1 MANKTVTAK
10 RPVGRPRKTPIESN
24 TVTSKRPVGRP
35 RKEPTQSSPIK
46 DLVDKK
52 RIQKEAGRKA
62 AETRRKNKALLSG
75 VEAKEDEPFKITE
88 QVVFRRENAEIKSL
102 KKQVEEA
109 VKEYESLSDLYDI
122 ALALKTQDIS
132 SYRIPTIEANNSIKN
147 EATAIVQLSDT
158 HFGKIILPSTV
169 NGLNE
174 HNPDIARKRMDYL
187 AENLIKMVRKERSEV
202 KIDTLVLGLG
212 GDFMENA
219 MLHDH
224 SQVATAFSQMRE
236 IEFAK
241 ELLHKFI
248 KTVAENG
255 NFKKIMIP
263 CVRGNHSRTTKKMNS
278 TIDYLTNFESLLYN
292 LLKQDF
298 NDSLFDWYAP
308 DSDICEFQVYDKKI
322 RSLHGWQVKSGGGI
336 GGLTIPLNKYILR
349 MDQISKCDYN
359 LMHHYHSLSYPT
371 ANCTLNG
378 SLCGYDTFAMQI
390 GASFQKPMQSFQLL
404 DKKRGFTIKAPL
416 FCEKV

>member
-1 MANKTVTAK
+1 MANKPVTKKAKANKPVPSKTVKSLA
-10 RPVGRPRKTPIESN
+10 E
-24 TVTSKRPVGRP
+24 
-35 RKEPTQSSPIK
+35 
-46 DLVDKK
+46 KK

-62 AETRRKNKALLSG
+62 AETKRRNKELLEG
-75 VEAKEDEPFKITE
+75 AKFSTEEPFKITE
-88 QVVFRRENAEIKSL
+88 QIVLRRENAEIKSL
-102 KKQVEEA
+102 KKQLEEA
-109 VKEYESLSDLYDI
+109 VKDYEQLSDLYDI

-132 SYRIPTIEANNSIKN
+132 KIKSPEVKPNNSIKN

-158 HFGKIILPSTV
+158 HFGKIILPATV

-174 HNPDIARKRMDYL
+174 HNPDIAKKRMDKL
-187 AENLIKMVRKERSEV
+187 AENLLSLVNKERAEV
-202 KIDTLVLGLG
+202 KIENLVLGLG
-212 GDFMENA
+212 GDFMENS

-224 SQVATAFSQMRE
+224 SQMATAFSQMEELLFSR
-236 IEFAK
+236 

-248 KTVAENG
+248 KTIAENG
-255 NFKKIMIP
+255 KFKKIILP

-278 TIDYLTNFESLLYN
+278 TIDYRTNFEALLYN

-298 NDSLFDWYAP
+298 SDSMFEWYAP
-308 DSDICEFQVYDKKI
+308 DSDICEFQVFNKRI

-404 DKKRGFTIKAPL
+404 DKNRGFTIKAPI
-416 FCEKV
+416 FCD

>member
-1 MANKTVTAK
+1 MANKPVTKKAKATKPVPSKTVNSIA
-10 RPVGRPRKTPIESN
+10 E
-24 TVTSKRPVGRP
+24 
-35 RKEPTQSSPIK
+35 
-46 DLVDKK
+46 KK

-62 AETRRKNKALLSG
+62 AETKRRNKELLEG
-75 VEAKEDEPFKITE
+75 AKFSTEEPFKITE
-88 QVVFRRENAEIKSL
+88 QIVLRRENAEIKSL
-102 KKQVEEA
+102 KKQLEEA
-109 VKEYESLSDLYDI
+109 VKDYEQLSDLYDI

-132 SYRIPTIEANNSIKN
+132 KIKSPEVKPNNSIKN

-158 HFGKIILPSTV
+158 HFGKIILPATV

-174 HNPDIARKRMDYL
+174 HNPDIAKKRMDKL
-187 AENLIKMVRKERSEV
+187 AENLLSLVNKERAEV
-202 KIDTLVLGLG
+202 KIENLVLGLG
-212 GDFMENA
+212 GDFMENS

-224 SQVATAFSQMRE
+224 SQMATAFSQMEELLFSR
-236 IEFAK
+236 

-248 KTVAENG
+248 KTIAENG
-255 NFKKIMIP
+255 KFKKIILP

-278 TIDYLTNFESLLYN
+278 TIDYRTNFEALLYN

-298 NDSLFDWYAP
+298 SDSLFEWYAP
-308 DSDICEFQVYDKKI
+308 DSDICEFQVFNKRI

-404 DKKRGFTIKAPL
+404 DKNRGFTIKAPI
-416 FCEKV
+416 FCD

>member
-1 MANKTVTAK
+1 MSNKPVTKKAKAKKPVPSKTVKSLA
-10 RPVGRPRKTPIESN
+10 E
-24 TVTSKRPVGRP
+24 
-35 RKEPTQSSPIK
+35 
-46 DLVDKK
+46 KK

-62 AETRRKNKALLSG
+62 AETKRRNKELLEG
-75 VEAKEDEPFKITE
+75 AKFSTEEPFKITD
-88 QVVFRRENAEIKSL
+88 QIVLRRENAEIKSL
-102 KKQVEEA
+102 KKQLEEA
-109 VKEYESLSDLYDI
+109 VKDYEQLSDLYDI

-132 SYRIPTIEANNSIKN
+132 KIKSPEVKPNNSIKN

-158 HFGKIILPSTV
+158 HFGKIILPATV

-174 HNPDIARKRMDYL
+174 HNPDIAKKRMDKL
-187 AENLIKMVRKERSEV
+187 AENLLSLVNKERAEV
-202 KIDTLVLGLG
+202 KIENLVLGLG
-212 GDFMENA
+212 GDFMENS

-224 SQVATAFSQMRE
+224 SQMATAFSQMEELLFSR
-236 IEFAK
+236 

-248 KTVAENG
+248 KTIAENG
-255 NFKKIMIP
+255 KFKKIILP

-278 TIDYLTNFESLLYN
+278 TIDYRTNFEALLYN

-298 NDSLFDWYAP
+298 NDSMFEWYAP
-308 DSDICEFQVYDKKI
+308 DSDICEFQVFNKRI

-404 DKKRGFTIKAPL
+404 DKNRGFTIKAPI
-416 FCEKV
+416 FCD

>member
-1 MANKTVTAK
+1 MNKKAVVKKVKGSKPTPSKTV
-10 RPVGRPRKTPIESN
+10 
-24 TVTSKRPVGRP
+24 
-35 RKEPTQSSPIK
+35 K
-46 DLVDKK
+46 DLAEKK

-62 AETRRKNKALLSG
+62 AETKRRNKELLG
-75 VEAKEDEPFKITE
+75 EAKISISTEEPFKITE
-88 QVVFRRENAEIKSL
+88 QIVLRRENAEIKSL
-102 KKQVEEA
+102 KKQLEEA
-109 VKEYESLSDLYDI
+109 VKDYEQLSDLYDI

-132 SYRIPTIEANNSIKN
+132 KIKSPEVKPNSSLKN

-158 HFGKIILPSTV
+158 HFGKIILPATV

-174 HNPDIARKRMDYL
+174 HNPDIAKKRMDKL
-187 AENLIKMVRKERSEV
+187 AQNLLSLVNKERAEV
-202 KIDTLVLGLG
+202 NIENLVLGLG
-212 GDFMENA
+212 GDFMENS

-224 SQVATAFSQMRE
+224 SQMATAFSQMEELLFSR
-236 IEFAK
+236 

-248 KTVAENG
+248 KTIAENG
-255 NFKKIMIP
+255 KFKKIILP

-278 TIDYLTNFESLLYN
+278 TIDYRTNFEALLYN

-298 NDSLFDWYAP
+298 NDSLFEWYAP

-404 DKKRGFTIKAPL
+404 DKNRGFTIKAPI
-416 FCEKV
+416 FCD

>member
-1 MANKTVTAK
+1 MAKKPVTKKAKATKPVPSKTVVSLA
-10 RPVGRPRKTPIESN
+10 E
-24 TVTSKRPVGRP
+24 
-35 RKEPTQSSPIK
+35 
-46 DLVDKK
+46 KK

-62 AETRRKNKALLSG
+62 AETKRRNKELLEGEKFST
-75 VEAKEDEPFKITE
+75 DEPFKITD
-88 QVVFRRENAEIKSL
+88 QIMLRKENAEIKSL

-109 VKEYESLSDLYDI
+109 VKDYEQLSDLYDI
-122 ALALKTQDIS
+122 ALALKTQDIAN
-132 SYRIPTIEANNSIKN
+132 IKAPEVKPNNSIKN

-174 HNPDIARKRMDYL
+174 HNPDIAKKRMDKL
-187 AENLIKMVRKERSEV
+187 AENLISLVNKERAEV
-202 KIDTLVLGLG
+202 KIENLVLGLG
-212 GDFMENA
+212 GDFMENS

-224 SQVATAFSQMRE
+224 SQMATAFSQMEELLFCRE
-236 IEFAK
+236 I
-241 ELLHKFI
+241 LHKFI
-248 KTVAENG
+248 KTIAENG
-255 NFKKIMIP
+255 KFKKIILP

-278 TIDYLTNFESLLYN
+278 TIDYRTNFESVLYN

-298 NDSLFDWYAP
+298 SSSMFEWYAP
-308 DSDICEFQVYDKKI
+308 DSDICEFQVYNKRI

-349 MDQISKCDYN
+349 LDQISKCDYN

-378 SLCGYDTFAMQI
+378 SVCGYDTFAMQI

-404 DKKRGFTIKAPL
+404 DKNRGFTIKAPI
-416 FCEKV
+416 FCD

>member
-1 MANKTVTAK
+1 MANKPVTKKAKANKPVPSKTVKSLA
-10 RPVGRPRKTPIESN
+10 E
-24 TVTSKRPVGRP
+24 
-35 RKEPTQSSPIK
+35 
-46 DLVDKK
+46 KK

-62 AETRRKNKALLSG
+62 AETKRRNKELL
-75 VEAKEDEPFKITE
+75 EKAKFSTEEPFKITE
-88 QVVFRRENAEIKSL
+88 QIVLRRENAEIKSL
-102 KKQVEEA
+102 KKQLEEA
-109 VKEYESLSDLYDI
+109 VKDYEQLSDLYDI

-132 SYRIPTIEANNSIKN
+132 KIKSPEVKPNNSIKN

-158 HFGKIILPSTV
+158 HFGKIILPATV

-174 HNPDIARKRMDYL
+174 HNPDIAKKRMDKL
-187 AENLIKMVRKERSEV
+187 AENLLSLINKERAEV
-202 KIDTLVLGLG
+202 KIENLVLGLG
-212 GDFMENA
+212 GDFMENS

-224 SQVATAFSQMRE
+224 SQMATAFSQMEELLFSR
-236 IEFAK
+236 

-248 KTVAENG
+248 KTIAENG
-255 NFKKIMIP
+255 KFKKIILP

-278 TIDYLTNFESLLYN
+278 TIDYRTNFEALLYN

-298 NDSLFDWYAP
+298 SDSMFEWYAP
-308 DSDICEFQVYDKKI
+308 DSDICEFQVFNKRI

-404 DKKRGFTIKAPL
+404 DKNRGFTIKAPI
-416 FCEKV
+416 FCD

>member
-1 MANKTVTAK
+1 MLKKQPKVDVKERNDRIRSYLIENTDKINKDYNETAKKFNVTAETVRNLCRSLRAK
-10 RPVGRPRKTPIESN
+10 IEIPKS
-24 TVTSKRPVGRP
+24 T
-35 RKEPTQSSPIK
+35 EQ
-46 DLVDKK
+46 
-52 RIQKEAGRKA
+52 
-62 AETRRKNKALLSG
+62 
-75 VEAKEDEPFKITE
+75 PFKITE
-88 QVVFRRENAEIKSL
+88 QVILRRENAEIKAL
-102 KKQVEEA
+102 KKQLEEA
-109 VKEYESLSDLYDI
+109 VKDYESLSDLYDI
-122 ALALKTQDIS
+122 ALALKTQDVSKIDAPS
-132 SYRIPTIEANNSIKN
+132 IKPNNSIKS

-158 HFGKIILPSTV
+158 HFGKIILPATV

-174 HNPDIARKRMDYL
+174 HNPTIAKKRMEKL
-187 AENLIKMVRKERSEV
+187 AENLLTLVNKERSDV
-202 KIDTLVLGLG
+202 KIENLVLGLG
-212 GDFMENA
+212 GDFMENS

-224 SQVATAFSQMRE
+224 SQMATAFSQMEELLFSR
-236 IEFAK
+236 

-255 NFKKIMIP
+255 KFKKILIP

-278 TIDYLTNFESLLYN
+278 TIDYRTNFEALLYN
-292 LLKQDF
+292 ILKQDF
-298 NDSLFDWYAP
+298 NDSMFEWYAP
-308 DSDICEFQVYDKKI
+308 DSDICEFKVYDKKI

-390 GASFQKPMQSFQLL
+390 GATFQKPMQSFQLL
-404 DKKRGFTIKAPL
+404 DKTRGFTIKAPI
-416 FCEKV
+416 FCD

>member
-1 MANKTVTAK
+1 MANKSVTEK
-10 RPVGRPRKTPIESN
+10 KSVGRPKKSGAVPKKVLTPE
-24 TVTSKRPVGRP
+24 
-35 RKEPTQSSPIK
+35 E
-46 DLVDKK
+46 KK

-62 AETRRKNKALLSG
+62 AETRRRNKG
-75 VEAKEDEPFKITE
+75 FVEGSVIVKEEEPFKITDH
-88 QVVFRRENAEIKSL
+88 VIARRENAEIKAL
-102 KKQVEEA
+102 KKQLEEA
-109 VKEYESLSDLYDI
+109 VKHYEELSDAHDI

-132 SYRIPTIEANNSIKN
+132 SFRIPTIEPNHSIKN

-174 HNPDIARKRMDYL
+174 HNPDIARKRMDVL
-187 AENLIKMVRKERSEV
+187 AENLIKMVRKERSEI

-236 IEFAK
+236 IEFAR

-255 NFKKIMIP
+255 NFKKIMVP

-278 TIDYLTNFESLLYN
+278 TIDYMTNFESLLYN

-298 NDSLFDWYAP
+298 NDSMFDWYAP
-308 DSDICEFQVYDKKI
+308 DSDICEFKVYDKKI

-404 DKKRGFTIKAPL
+404 DKNRGFTIKAPL
-416 FCEKV
+416 FCEKI

>member
-1 MANKTVTAK
+1 MANKPVTKKAKANKPVPSKTV
-10 RPVGRPRKTPIESN
+10 
-24 TVTSKRPVGRP
+24 
-35 RKEPTQSSPIK
+35 SS
-46 DLVDKK
+46 LAEKK

-62 AETRRKNKALLSG
+62 AETKRRNKELLEG
-75 VEAKEDEPFKITE
+75 AKFSTDEPFKITD
-88 QVVFRRENAEIKSL
+88 QIMLRKENAEIKSL
-102 KKQVEEA
+102 KKQLEEA
-109 VKEYESLSDLYDI
+109 VKDYEQLSNLYDT

-132 SYRIPTIEANNSIKN
+132 KIKAPEVKPNNSIKN

-174 HNPDIARKRMDYL
+174 HNPDIAKKRMDKL
-187 AENLIKMVRKERSEV
+187 AENLISLVNKERAEV
-202 KIDTLVLGLG
+202 KIENLVLGLG
-212 GDFMENA
+212 GDFMENS

-224 SQVATAFSQMRE
+224 SQMATAFSQMEELLFCR
-236 IEFAK
+236 

-248 KTVAENG
+248 KTISENG
-255 NFKKIMIP
+255 KFKKIVLP

-278 TIDYLTNFESLLYN
+278 TIDYRTNFESVLYN

-298 NDSLFDWYAP
+298 SSSMFEWYAP
-308 DSDICEFQVYDKKI
+308 DSDICEFQVYNKRI

-349 MDQISKCDYN
+349 LDQISKCDYN

-378 SLCGYDTFAMQI
+378 SVCGYDTFAMQI

-404 DKKRGFTIKAPL
+404 DKNRGFTIKAPI
-416 FCEKV
+416 FCD

>member
-1 MANKTVTAK
+1 MANKPVTKKAKANKPVPSKTVNSIA
-10 RPVGRPRKTPIESN
+10 E
-24 TVTSKRPVGRP
+24 
-35 RKEPTQSSPIK
+35 
-46 DLVDKK
+46 KK

-62 AETRRKNKALLSG
+62 AETKRRNKELLEG
-75 VEAKEDEPFKITE
+75 AKFSTEEPFKITE
-88 QVVFRRENAEIKSL
+88 QIVLRRENAEIKSL
-102 KKQVEEA
+102 KKQLEEA
-109 VKEYESLSDLYDI
+109 VKDYEQLSDLYDI

-132 SYRIPTIEANNSIKN
+132 KIKSPEVKPNNSIKN

-158 HFGKIILPSTV
+158 HFGKIILPATV

-174 HNPDIARKRMDYL
+174 HNPDIAKKRMDKL
-187 AENLIKMVRKERSEV
+187 AENLLSLVNKERAEV
-202 KIDTLVLGLG
+202 KIENLVLGLG
-212 GDFMENA
+212 GDFMENS

-224 SQVATAFSQMRE
+224 SQMATAFSQMEELLFSR
-236 IEFAK
+236 

-248 KTVAENG
+248 KTIAENG
-255 NFKKIMIP
+255 KFKKIILP

-278 TIDYLTNFESLLYN
+278 TIDYRTNFEALLYN

-298 NDSLFDWYAP
+298 SDSMFEWYAP
-308 DSDICEFQVYDKKI
+308 DSDICEFQVFNKRI

-404 DKKRGFTIKAPL
+404 DKNRGFTIKAPI
-416 FCEKV
+416 FCD

>member
-1 MANKTVTAK
+1 MANKSVTKKAKANKPVPSKTVTNLA
-10 RPVGRPRKTPIESN
+10 E
-24 TVTSKRPVGRP
+24 
-35 RKEPTQSSPIK
+35 
-46 DLVDKK
+46 KK

-62 AETRRKNKALLSG
+62 AETKRRNKELLEG
-75 VEAKEDEPFKITE
+75 AKFSTEEPFKITE
-88 QVVFRRENAEIKSL
+88 QIVLRRENAELKSL
-102 KKQVEEA
+102 KKQLEEA
-109 VKEYESLSDLYDI
+109 VNDYESLSDLYDI
-122 ALALKTQDIS
+122 ALALKTQDIAKIKSPEIKENS
-132 SYRIPTIEANNSIKN
+132 SVKN

-158 HFGKIILPSTV
+158 HFGKIILPATV

-174 HNPDIARKRMDYL
+174 HNPDIARKRMDKL
-187 AENLIKMVRKERSEV
+187 AQNLLSLVNKERAEV
-202 KIDTLVLGLG
+202 KIDSLVLGLG

-224 SQVATAFSQMRE
+224 SQMATAFSQMDELLFCR
-236 IEFAK
+236 

-248 KTVAENG
+248 KTIAENG
-255 NFKKIMIP
+255 KFKKILLP

-278 TIDYLTNFESLLYN
+278 TIDYKTNFEALLYN

-298 NDSLFDWYAP
+298 NDSLFEWYAP
-308 DSDICEFQVYDKKI
+308 DSDICEFKVYDKRI

-349 MDQISKCDYN
+349 LDQISKCDYN

-404 DKKRGFTIKAPL
+404 DKNRGFTIKAPI
-416 FCEKV
+416 FCD

>member
-1 MANKTVTAK
+1 MANKTVTVK
-10 RPVGRPRKTPIESN
+10 RKVGRPKKT
-24 TVTSKRPVGRP
+24 TAPVKKALTP
-35 RKEPTQSSPIK
+35 EE
-46 DLVDKK
+46 KK

-62 AETRRKNKALLSG
+62 AETRRKNKGFVNGAI
-75 VEAKEDEPFKITE
+75 VVKEEEPFKITD
-88 QVVFRRENAEIKSL
+88 QVMMRRENAEIKSL
-102 KKQVEEA
+102 KKQLDEA
-109 VKEYESLSDLYDI
+109 VKEYESLSDLYDLS
-122 ALALKTQDIS
+122 LALKTQDIS
-132 SYRIPTIEANNSIKN
+132 RFRTPKIEANHSVKN

-174 HNPDIARKRMDYL
+174 HNPDIARSRMDYL

-212 GDFMENA
+212 GDFMEND

-224 SQVATAFSQMRE
+224 SQKATAFSQMQEILFARE
-236 IEFAK
+236 LI
-241 ELLHKFI
+241 HKFI

-298 NDSLFDWYAP
+298 SDSLFDWYAP
-308 DSDICEFQVYDKKI
+308 DSDICEFQVYDKRI

-349 MDQISKCDYN
+349 MDQTSKCDYN

-404 DKKRGFTIKAPL
+404 DKNRGFTIKAPL

>member
-1 MANKTVTAK
+1 MAKKSVTKK
-10 RPVGRPRKTPIESN
+10 RPVGRPKKS
-24 TVTSKRPVGRP
+24 TVTVKKVL
-35 RKEPTQSSPIK
+35 SPEE
-46 DLVDKK
+46 KK

-62 AETRRKNKALLSG
+62 AETRRKNKGFVDGAI
-75 VEAKEDEPFKITE
+75 VVKENEPFKITE
-88 QVVFRRENAEIKSL
+88 QVMVRREHAEIKSL
-102 KKQVEEA
+102 KKQIEEA
-109 VKEYESLSDLYDI
+109 VKEYEVLSDAHDL

-132 SYRIPTIEANNSIKN
+132 SFRVPTIEANNSVKN

-174 HNPDIARKRMDYL
+174 HNPDIARMRMDYL

-224 SQVATAFSQMRE
+224 SQVSTAFSQMRE
-236 IEFAK
+236 IEFSR

-255 NFKKIMIP
+255 NFKKIMLP

-278 TIDYLTNFESLLYN
+278 TIDYMTNFESLLYN

-298 NDSLFDWYAP
+298 NDSMFDWYAP
-308 DSDICEFQVYDKKI
+308 DSDICEFKVYDKKI

-404 DKKRGFTIKAPL
+404 DKNRGFTIKAPL

>member
-1 MANKTVTAK
+1 MSKKQTKVDVKERNSQIRNYLVENPEKINKDYNETANMF
-10 RPVGRPRKTPIESN
+10 N
-24 TVTSKRPVGRP
+24 TSAEVVRHICRAIRSKINLP
-35 RKEPTQSSPIK
+35 
-46 DLVDKK
+46 KK
-52 RIQKEAGRKA
+52 SEQ
-62 AETRRKNKALLSG
+62 
-75 VEAKEDEPFKITE
+75 PFKITE
-88 QVVFRRENAEIKSL
+88 QVILRRENAEIKNL
-102 KKQVEEA
+102 KKQLEEA
-109 VKEYESLSDLYDI
+109 VKDYEALSDLYDI
-122 ALALKTQDIS
+122 ALALKTQNIS
-132 SYRIPTIEANNSIKN
+132 SIQAPVIKPNNSIKS

-158 HFGKIILPSTV
+158 HFGKIILPATV

-174 HNPDIARKRMDYL
+174 HNPDIAKKRMEKL
-187 AENLIKMVRKERSEV
+187 AENLLSLVNKERSDV
-202 KIDTLVLGLG
+202 KIENLVLGLG
-212 GDFMENA
+212 GDFMENS

-224 SQVATAFSQMRE
+224 SQMATAFSQMEELLFSR
-236 IEFAK
+236 

-255 NFKKIMIP
+255 KFKKILIP

-278 TIDYLTNFESLLYN
+278 TIDYRTNFEALLYN

-298 NDSLFDWYAP
+298 GDSMFEWYAP
-308 DSDICEFQVYDKKI
+308 DSDICEFKVYDKRI

-390 GASFQKPMQSFQLL
+390 GATFQKPMQSFQLL
-404 DKKRGFTIKAPL
+404 DKNRGFTIKAPI
-416 FCEKV
+416 FCD

>member
-1 MANKTVTAK
+1 MTKQTVVK
-10 RPVGRPRKTPIESN
+10 KQSVGRPRKNQVKKSL
-24 TVTSKRPVGRP
+24 
-35 RKEPTQSSPIK
+35 SPEE
-46 DLVDKK
+46 KK
-52 RIQKEAGRKA
+52 KIQKEAGRKA
-62 AETRRKNKALLSG
+62 AETRRKNK
-75 VEAKEDEPFKITE
+75 EAITGEVIVKDAPFSITE
-88 QVVFRRENAEIKSL
+88 QVMFRRENAEIKSL
-102 KKQVEEA
+102 KRQIEEA
-109 VKEYESLSDLYDI
+109 VKDYEELSDLYDI
-122 ALALKTQDIS
+122 SLALKTQDIS
-132 SYRIPTIEANNSIKN
+132 SYRIPTIEANNSVKS

-174 HNPDIARKRMDYL
+174 HNPDIAKKRMDCL

-212 GDFMENA
+212 GDFMEND

-224 SQVATAFSQMRE
+224 SQKATAFSQMQE
-236 IEFAK
+236 IVFAK
-241 ELLHKFI
+241 EMLHKFI

-308 DSDICEFQVYDKKI
+308 DSDICEFKVYDKKI

-349 MDQISKCDYN
+349 LDQISKCDYN

-404 DKKRGFTIKAPL
+404 DKQRGFTIKAPL

>member
-1 MANKTVTAK
+1 MSKK
-10 RPVGRPRKTPIESN
+10 PVPSEILN
-24 TVTSKRPVGRP
+24 TIT
-35 RKEPTQSSPIK
+35 E
-46 DLVDKK
+46 KK
-52 RIQKEAGRKA
+52 RKQKEAGRKA
-62 AETRRKNKALLSG
+62 AETRRRNKESRDSK
-75 VEAKEDEPFKITE
+75 VIEAQDAFKITDH
-88 QVVFRRENAEIKSL
+88 VITRRENAEIKSL
-102 KKQVEEA
+102 KNQLEQA
-109 VKEYESLSDLYDI
+109 VKEYENLSELYDI
-122 ALALKTQDIS
+122 ALAIKTQDIS
-132 SYRIPTIEANNSIKN
+132 KINTPVIKPNNSLKS

-174 HNPDIARKRMDYL
+174 HNPDIARKRMECL
-187 AENLIKMVRKERSEV
+187 AENLIKLVNKERSEV
-202 KIDTLVLGLG
+202 KIENLVLGLG
-212 GDFMENA
+212 GDFIENS

-224 SQVATAFSQMRE
+224 SQMATAFSQMEELLFSR
-236 IEFAK
+236 

-255 NFKKIMIP
+255 KFKKILIP

-278 TIDYLTNFESLLYN
+278 TIDYRTNFEALLYN

-298 NDSLFDWYAP
+298 NDSMFEWYSP
-308 DSDICEFQVYDKKI
+308 DSDICEFQVYNKKI

-371 ANCTLNG
+371 SNCTLNG

-390 GASFQKPMQSFQLL
+390 GAGFQKPMQSFQLL
-404 DKKRGFTIKAPL
+404 DKQRGFTIKAPI
-416 FCEKV
+416 FCERF

>member
-1 MANKTVTAK
+1 MSKKQSKVDVKERNSQIRNYLVENPEKINKDYNETAK
-10 RPVGRPRKTPIESN
+10 MFD
-24 TVTSKRPVGRP
+24 TSSEVVRHICRSIRSKVNIP
-35 RKEPTQSSPIK
+35 
-46 DLVDKK
+46 KK
-52 RIQKEAGRKA
+52 SEQ
-62 AETRRKNKALLSG
+62 
-75 VEAKEDEPFKITE
+75 PFKITE
-88 QVVFRRENAEIKSL
+88 QVILRRENAEIKNL
-102 KKQVEEA
+102 KKQLEEA
-109 VKEYESLSDLYDI
+109 IKDYEALSDLYDI
-122 ALALKTQDIS
+122 ALALKTQDVSKIQS
-132 SYRIPTIEANNSIKN
+132 PVIKPNNTIKS

-158 HFGKIILPSTV
+158 HFGKIILPATV

-174 HNPDIARKRMDYL
+174 HNPDIAKKRMDKL
-187 AENLIKMVRKERSEV
+187 AENLLTLVNKERSDV
-202 KIDTLVLGLG
+202 KIENLVLGLG
-212 GDFMENA
+212 GDFMENS

-224 SQVATAFSQMRE
+224 SQMATAFSQMEELLFSR
-236 IEFAK
+236 

-255 NFKKIMIP
+255 KFKKILIP

-278 TIDYLTNFESLLYN
+278 TIDYRTNFEALLYN

-298 NDSLFDWYAP
+298 SDSMFEWYAP
-308 DSDICEFQVYDKKI
+308 DSDICEFRVYDKKI

-390 GASFQKPMQSFQLL
+390 GATFQKPMQSFQLL
-404 DKKRGFTIKAPL
+404 DKNRGFTIKAPI
-416 FCEKV
+416 FCD

>member
-1 MANKTVTAK
+1 MANKPVTKKAKANKPVPSKTVKSLA
-10 RPVGRPRKTPIESN
+10 E
-24 TVTSKRPVGRP
+24 
-35 RKEPTQSSPIK
+35 
-46 DLVDKK
+46 KK

-62 AETRRKNKALLSG
+62 AETKRRNKELLEG
-75 VEAKEDEPFKITE
+75 AKFSTEEPFKITE
-88 QVVFRRENAEIKSL
+88 QIVLRRENAEIKSL
-102 KKQVEEA
+102 KKQLEEA
-109 VKEYESLSDLYDI
+109 VKDYEQLSDLYDI

-132 SYRIPTIEANNSIKN
+132 KIKSPEVKPNNSIKN

-158 HFGKIILPSTV
+158 HFGKIILPATV

-174 HNPDIARKRMDYL
+174 HNPDIAKKRMDKL
-187 AENLIKMVRKERSEV
+187 AENLLSLVNKERAEV
-202 KIDTLVLGLG
+202 KIENLVLGLG
-212 GDFMENA
+212 GDFMENS

-224 SQVATAFSQMRE
+224 SQMATAFSQMEELLFSR
-236 IEFAK
+236 

-248 KTVAENG
+248 KTIAENG
-255 NFKKIMIP
+255 KFKKIILP

-278 TIDYLTNFESLLYN
+278 TIDYRTNFEALLYN

-298 NDSLFDWYAP
+298 RDSMFEWYAP
-308 DSDICEFQVYDKKI
+308 DSDICEFQVFNKRI

-404 DKKRGFTIKAPL
+404 DKNRGFTIKAPI
-416 FCEKV
+416 FCD

>member
-1 MANKTVTAK
+1 MANKPVTKKAKANKPVPSKTVLSLA
-10 RPVGRPRKTPIESN
+10 E
-24 TVTSKRPVGRP
+24 
-35 RKEPTQSSPIK
+35 
-46 DLVDKK
+46 KK

-62 AETRRKNKALLSG
+62 AETKRRNRELLEG
-75 VEAKEDEPFKITE
+75 AKFSTDEPFKITD
-88 QVVFRRENAEIKSL
+88 QIMLRKENAEIKSL
-102 KKQVEEA
+102 KKQLEEA
-109 VKEYESLSDLYDI
+109 VKDYEQLSNLYDI
-122 ALALKTQDIS
+122 ALALKTQNIS
-132 SYRIPTIEANNSIKN
+132 KIVAPEVKPNNSIKN

-174 HNPDIARKRMDYL
+174 HNPDIAKKRMDKL
-187 AENLIKMVRKERSEV
+187 AENLISLVNKERAEV
-202 KIDTLVLGLG
+202 KIENLVLGLG
-212 GDFMENA
+212 GDFMENS

-224 SQVATAFSQMRE
+224 SQMATAFSQMEELLFCR
-236 IEFAK
+236 

-248 KTVAENG
+248 KTIAENG
-255 NFKKIMIP
+255 KFKKIILP

-278 TIDYLTNFESLLYN
+278 TIDYRTNFESVLYN

-298 NDSLFDWYAP
+298 SSSMFEWYAP
-308 DSDICEFQVYDKKI
+308 DSDICEFQVYNKRI

-349 MDQISKCDYN
+349 LDQISKCDYN

-378 SLCGYDTFAMQI
+378 SVCGYDTFAMQI

-404 DKKRGFTIKAPL
+404 DKNRGFTIKAPI
-416 FCEKV
+416 FCD

>member
-1 MANKTVTAK
+1 MANKPVTKKAK
-10 RPVGRPRKTPIESN
+10 AKKPVPSKTFNSIAE
-24 TVTSKRPVGRP
+24 
-35 RKEPTQSSPIK
+35 
-46 DLVDKK
+46 KK

-62 AETRRKNKALLSG
+62 AETKRRNKELLEG
-75 VEAKEDEPFKITE
+75 AKFSTEEPFKITE
-88 QVVFRRENAEIKSL
+88 QIVLRRENAEIKSL
-102 KKQVEEA
+102 KKQLEEA
-109 VKEYESLSDLYDI
+109 VKDYEQLSDLYDI

-132 SYRIPTIEANNSIKN
+132 KIKSPEVKPNNSIKN

-158 HFGKIILPSTV
+158 HFGKIILPATV

-174 HNPDIARKRMDYL
+174 HNPDIAKKRMDKL
-187 AENLIKMVRKERSEV
+187 AENLLSLVNKERAEV
-202 KIDTLVLGLG
+202 KIENLVLGLG
-212 GDFMENA
+212 GDFMENS

-224 SQVATAFSQMRE
+224 SQMATAFSQMEELLFSR
-236 IEFAK
+236 

-248 KTVAENG
+248 KTIAENG
-255 NFKKIMIP
+255 KFKKIILP

-278 TIDYLTNFESLLYN
+278 TIDYRTNFEALLYN

-298 NDSLFDWYAP
+298 SDSLFEWYAP
-308 DSDICEFQVYDKKI
+308 DSDICEFQVFNKRI

-404 DKKRGFTIKAPL
+404 DKNRGFTIKAPI
-416 FCEKV
+416 FCD